1 MPDTKQRIEWI
12 DIAKGLGIIMVI
24 AGHTIAL
31 RYSQWLYAFHLPLFF
46 FLSGLVYNQLKYNN
60 YVFFAKVKAK
70 QILLPWVVFFLI
82 ALIFCLII
90 PQWRENLS
98 IHQILVELYTTNS
111 NNIQNSSIWYLICM
125 FVAFNLFYFTNK
137 IKHTKNAIALFIL
150 AAILFL
156 WIKKIL
162 LLSSTFIPLPGAR
175 LPFKMDSAMLALVF
189 LAVANWNKDRFMKF
203 VSAWKYGWG
212 GAILLAVVLFGAS
225 VFNGWTNMNSLDCGR
240 IPLLYYPIA
249 FLGIF
254 VVCIF
259 SKLISETKIIHLK
272 KILTIY
278 GKESLVIFG
287 LQSLFIRLY
296 LLTFNELQN
305 LNMEL
310 YMNNPLVHQIGS
322 FIVVSFVI
330 SPIVVFLKNFAKKR
344 IFRYE

>member
-46 FLSGLVYNQLKYNN
+46 FLSGLVFNQLKYNN
-60 YVFFAKVKAK
+60 YLFFFKVKAK
-70 QILLPWVVFFLI
+70 QILLPWIVFFFI

-125 FVAFNLFYFTNK
+125 FVALNLFYFTNK
-137 IKHTKNAIALFIL
+137 IKRTKTTITLFIL
-150 AAILFL
+150 VAILFL
-156 WIKKIL
+156 WIKNIL
-162 LLSSTFIPLPGAR
+162 LLSSALIPLLGAR

-189 LAVANWNKDRFMKF
+189 LAAANWNKDRFMKI

-212 GAILLAVVLFGAS
+212 GAIILAIVLFATS
-225 VFNGWTNMNSLDCGR
+225 VLNGWTNMNSLDCGR

-259 SKLISETKIIHLK
+259 SKLISDSKFLRIK
-272 KILTIY
+272 KILSIY
-278 GKESLVIFG
+278 GKESLFIFG

-296 LLTFNELQN
+296 LLVFNNIQN
-305 LNMEL
+305 INMEL

-322 FIVVSFVI
+322 FVVVSFVI
-330 SPIVVFLKNFAKKR
+330 SPIIICLKNFAKKR
-344 IFRYE
+344 FFSYE